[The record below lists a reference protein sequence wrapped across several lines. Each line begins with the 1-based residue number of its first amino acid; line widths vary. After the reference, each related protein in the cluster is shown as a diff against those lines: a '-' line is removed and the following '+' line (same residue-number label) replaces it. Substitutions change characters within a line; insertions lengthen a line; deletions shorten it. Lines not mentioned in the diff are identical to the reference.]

1 MSVEQIDKVDFI
13 STTEKGIIKLTISDH
28 LEWDA
33 KNEHLLILQ
42 NKINAYLNFIESGQ
56 ILEEY
61 PSSANKKIEIE
72 IVLQFPPNEIA
83 NIFLNKC
90 KTIINE
96 QNIEFKWRVLE
107 NKCF

>member
-13 STTEKGIIKLTISDH
+13 STSKEGIIKLTISDH

-61 PSSANKKIEIE
+61 PSSANKKLRLKLFCNFLPMK
-72 IVLQFPPNEIA
+72 LQ
-83 NIFLNKC
+83 IF
-90 KTIINE
+90 
-96 QNIEFKWRVLE
+96 F
-107 NKCF
+107 

>member
-28 LEWDA
+28 LEWDS

-56 ILEEY
+56 IFEEY
-61 PSSANKKIEIE
+61 PSSVNKKVEIE
-72 IVLQFPPNEIA
+72 IVLKFPPNEIG
-83 NIFLNKC
+83 NTFLDKC
-90 KTIINE
+90 KTIISHSLKS
-96 QNIEFKWRVLE
+96 QFHLLKIIFA
-107 NKCF
+107 

>member
-56 ILEEY
+56 IFEEY
-61 PSSANKKIEIE
+61 PSSVNKKVEIE
-72 IVLQFPPNEIA
+72 IVLKFPPNEIG
-83 NIFLNKC
+83 NTFLDKC
-90 KTIINE
+90 KKIIDE
-96 QNIEFKWRVLE
+96 LNIEFSWKVFE
-107 NKCF
+107 

>member
-13 STTEKGIIKLTISDH
+13 STSKEGIIKLTISDH

-42 NKINAYLNFIESGQ
+42 NKINAYLNFIERGQ